1 MQNPR
6 ALKEADVRSEL
17 LRGAE
22 AKLREALVEGD
33 GGADALPPPIAKAKA
48 EESGS
53 ELAASA
59 GVNVGLPVRFTASGE
74 VISDAC
80 VEARARGIEVGQ
92 KVVPNSK
99 CKSVTKG
106 TIGVVTSI
114 TKDRVSVKWD
124 CLFGSKEHSATVLEA
139 Y

>member
-6 ALKEADVRSEL
+6 AVKEADVRREL

-22 AKLREALVEGD
+22 EKLRQSLVEGD
-33 GGADALPPPIAKAKA
+33 GGADALPPPIVKAKA
-48 EESGS
+48 SEGGS
-53 ELAASA
+53 EPAASA

-74 VISDAC
+74 VVSDAC

-99 CKSVTKG
+99 CKVVQKG
-106 TIGVVTSI
+106 TVGVVTAI
-114 TKDRVSVKWD
+114 TKDRVS
-124 CLFGSKEHSATVLEA
+124 
-139 Y
+139 